1 MQSEN
6 VQRIHTETNTLTS
19 VLLGRDVT
27 LSIFLPVLQ
36 LPLEELSLL
45 LINDGQ
51 DLAVMNFE
59 AILGSLYADRQI
71 APVLY
76 VGLGCSA
83 DRKNEYGTAKFL
95 DSRGRGTK
103 ALLYHRFIFEEL
115 FPYLKHHYPQ
125 YSFKDKSF
133 CGFSLGGLSAL
144 DIVWNHPSE
153 FTNVGVFSG
162 SLWWRTVSQ
171 SDPSFDEYNHRIMH
185 MQIRNGE
192 YYPWLKFFFQTGT
205 LDETA
210 DRNKNG
216 IIDSIDDTQSLIE
229 ELVKKGYDPQTD
241 IRYLEL
247 KDGRH
252 NVPTWGRAFPEFL
265 KWAFGPVDRQKTI

>member
-1 MQSEN
+1 MQSEK
-6 VQRIHTETNTLTS
+6 VQRIRLETHTLTS
-19 VLLGRDVT
+19 TLLTRDVT
-27 LSIFLPVLQ
+27 LSIFPPVGQ
-36 LPLEELSLL
+36 MPSEEMSLL

-51 DLAVMNFE
+51 DLEVMNFE
-59 AILGSLYADRQI
+59 AILNRLYAAEEI
-71 APVLY
+71 TPVFF
-76 VGLGCSA
+76 VGIECGK

-115 FPYLKHHYPQ
+115 LPFIRSNYAL
-125 YSFKDKSF
+125 YSFKEKSF

-144 DIVWNHPSE
+144 DIVWNHPTE
-153 FTNVGVFSG
+153 FTKVGVFSG

-171 SDPSFDEYNHRIMH
+171 NDPSFDEVNHRIMH
-185 MQIRNGE
+185 IQIRNGE

-216 IIDSIDDTQSLIE
+216 VIDSIDDTQSLIE

-241 IRYLEL
+241 VRYLEL

-252 NVPTWGRAFPEFL
+252 NVDTWGKAFPEFL
-265 KWAFGPVDRQKTI
+265 KWGWGI